1 MPKNK
6 EILITLF
13 KISIMPTQ
21 RPITKQ
27 KLMKYIKFLDDAK
40 KYVGLSEYEVTL
52 ATETVDLGENFAEV
66 TTDIYEKTLR
76 VSLTQNFLRV
86 SDKRKMNILLHEMV
100 HGRICIFNEQSE
112 KLVAE
117 LEEELANDI
126 TRGFERIGNLTF

>member
-1 MPKNK
+1 
-6 EILITLF
+6 
-13 KISIMPTQ
+13 MPTQ
-21 RPITKQ
+21 RPLTKQ